1 MWSIM
6 NATSGDISLFLYSIK
21 KKKRKKEKEKERK
34 KKWNSVKL
42 LYVLNSGFD
51 TLVNHKNK
59 PHLSAL
65 PLRFVFCLRW
75 IKYTFTGSDFVLDL
89 IIPLKLSFSP
99 SCIKRNWSHNWPFFH
114 NRIHNSNCSHFRGG
128 SRTAITPNME
138 PFVIM
143 VNGF

>member
-1 MWSIM
+1 MLPLEIY
-6 NATSGDISLFLYSIK
+6 LYSFIQSKKK
-21 KKKRKKEKEKERK
+21 KKKRKRKRKK
-34 KKWNSVKL
+34 KKWNSIKL

-59 PHLSAL
+59 PHLPTL

-75 IKYTFTGSDFVLDL
+75 IKYTFTGSGFVLDL
-89 IIPLKLSFSP
+89 IIPLKLSFFP
-99 SCIKRNWSHNWPFFH
+99 SCIKSNWPFFH

-143 VNGF
+143 VNSF